1 MGYGP
6 QTIRCDHAT
15 GKLDT
20 RHAVEWPHYR
30 SRLRENPALACHRL
44 ETRLSPDCD
53 DAASPAQRTPRE
65 TNDTLLRTSLALLG
79 CTTDVCTTDVC
90 TTVLLRD
97 PRDAPQN
104 ALTPDMLTTRRR
116 TMASLRALYL
126 LAAMVSTVAAQE
138 PARPEAK
145 PRYALTG
152 TVRDQNHMPLRGAR
166 VSLVGTPR
174 TAYADDSGRFRF
186 SLVPPGRYALRIVR
200 IGFNPLLLENVRV
213 SADSDAVRDVQ
224 LVPAVPALSQVTI
237 TPGAFTLLDA
247 TSSSRLS
254 LSREALLTAP
264 QLAEDVFRSLNR
276 LPGLSGSDFSAKI
289 RIRNGG
295 VEEQLFTLDGLELIE
310 PFHLKDFDGALSI
323 LDGESI
329 GRISVTTGGFTAASG
344 NRMSGLVEMAS
355 ATPSAARSRT
365 AIGLSLSNVRAR
377 SEGTFG
383 DGKGSWLVSGRR
395 GFLDVLLKLVG
406 EEDPPDP
413 RYSDL
418 FGKVSY
424 QLSGTQTL
432 SVHGLI
438 GTDNLRLNEDN
449 GSRITSSYDN
459 QYVWGTLRSQFGAKV
474 AVSTLA
480 SISRLTWKRNVLD
493 VSRYFSVPY
502 DRVRIDDQRA
512 LNAIALKQ
520 DWTVD
525 LAPSLSAQFGGEF
538 RNEDADYEY
547 LRTQRE
553 FGVVGRTVVVLDS
566 SRVAANLAPDGA
578 RTSGYASLR
587 VRPHPSL
594 TLEVGGRADRHA
606 WTQQTTIS
614 PRTNAAWTIVPGTTL
629 RGAWGFFHQ
638 AHTLQDLSVVD
649 GDTAFARAERAE
661 HRVLGI
667 ERELGRGFTARA
679 EAYQRLITSPRAR
692 FVNIDGSA
700 QTPLPEG
707 EADRVRFAPT
717 SAEVRGIELLTQY
730 DRGGHLRGGAS
741 LVFSRATAVIAG
753 RQTPRPFDEPVAA
766 TIDLAYRGTRGWTLA
781 LSWTA
786 HSGWPI
792 VDPAFAVDTLGPGRF
807 AARRLPSSPYFDQ
820 RLSLYQRVDLRATRS
835 WRTARGRVSLWA
847 DVFNALNAKNQRG
860 YSYEWA
866 LGSPTVVNVFRA
878 RDDFLGLLP
887 TLGVSWEF

>member
-1 MGYGP
+1 
-6 QTIRCDHAT
+6 
-15 GKLDT
+15 
-20 RHAVEWPHYR
+20 
-30 SRLRENPALACHRL
+30 
-44 ETRLSPDCD
+44 
-53 DAASPAQRTPRE
+53 
-65 TNDTLLRTSLALLG
+65 
-79 CTTDVCTTDVC
+79 
-90 TTVLLRD
+90 
-97 PRDAPQN
+97 
-104 ALTPDMLTTRRR
+104 MLTTRSC
-116 TMASLRALYL
+116 TQGSVGALFLIASTVSA
-126 LAAMVSTVAAQE
+126 LAAQTPDTS
-138 PARPEAK
+138 ARR
-145 PRYALTG
+145 PRTALTG
-152 TVRDQNHMPLRGAR
+152 AIRDQNLAPVRSAR

-174 TAYADDSGRFRF
+174 IAYADDSGRFRF
-186 SLVPPGRYALRIVR
+186 ALVPPGEYVLRVVR
-200 IGFNPLLLENVRV
+200 IGYAPVVIERVRV
-213 SADSDAVRDVQ
+213 TADADAVSDVQ

-247 TSSSRLS
+247 TASSRLS

-264 QLAEDVFRSLNR
+264 QLAEDLFRSLNR
-276 LPGLSGSDFSAKI
+276 LPGLSGSDFTAKI

-295 VEEQLFTLDGLELIE
+295 VEEQLYTLDGLELIE

-329 GRISVTTGGFTAASG
+329 GRVSVTTGGFTAASG

-383 DGKGSWLVSGRR
+383 NGKGSWLVSGRR
-395 GFLDVLLKLVG
+395 GFLDVLLKLIG
-406 EEDPPDP
+406 EDNPPDP

-432 SVHGLI
+432 TVHGLI
-438 GTDNLRLNEDN
+438 GTDNLRLNENN
-449 GSRITSSYDN
+449 GSRLTSSYGN
-459 QYVWGTLRSQFGAKV
+459 QYVWGTLRSRFGEKV
-474 AVSTLA
+474 GVTTLA
-480 SISRLTWKRNVLD
+480 SLSRLTWKRNVLD
-493 VSRYFSVPY
+493 VNRYFNVAY

-512 LNAIALKQ
+512 LDAITLKQ

-525 LAPSLSAQFGGEF
+525 LSPSLSAQFGGEL
-538 RNEDADYEY
+538 RNEDADYQY

-566 SRVAANLAPDGA
+566 QRVAATLAPGGT

-587 VRPHPSL
+587 ARPHASV
-594 TLEVGGRADRHA
+594 TIEFGGRADRHA
-606 WTQQTTIS
+606 WTKQTTVS
-614 PRTNAAWTIVPGTTL
+614 PRTNVAWTIVPGTTL
-629 RGAWGFFHQ
+629 RGAWGFYHQ

-649 GDTAFARAERAE
+649 GDTAFSRAERAE

-667 ERELGRGFTARA
+667 EREIGRGFTARA
-679 EAYQRLITSPRAR
+679 EAYQRQITSPRSR

-717 SAEVRGIELLTQY
+717 SAEVRGVELLTQY

-741 LVFSRATAVIAG
+741 LVLSKATAVIAG
-753 RQTPRPFDEPVAA
+753 RSTPRPFDEPVAA
-766 TIDLAYRGTRGWTLA
+766 TVDLAYRGTRGWTLA

-792 VDPAFAVDTLGPGRF
+792 VDPTFAVDTVAPGQF

-820 RLSLYQRVDLRATRS
+820 RLRTYQRVDLRATRS
-835 WRTARGRVSLWA
+835 WRTSRGRVNLWA
-847 DVFNALNAKNQRG
+847 DIFNALNHKNQRG